1 MAHRR
6 ALAILL
12 SVIACGSS
20 DPSAGSSSGN
30 DTSQGAATDPTTTIT
45 SAPTT
50 TTQSTT
56 SGADTSTS
64 APATTQPG
72 TEDSGSSSGGPSD
85 EVVFAVIG
93 DFGDDFLT
101 AIGLGAEDR
110 VAELVASWSPDFVAT
125 VGDNNYPD
133 GLASTID
140 VNIGKY
146 YAAFIGDY
154 TGQFGAGSPQNRFW
168 PTLGNHDWETG
179 NVEAHLAYFTLPGNE
194 RYYEVDYGLVHLF
207 MVDSEAQEP
216 DGATFDSV
224 QGMWLQNA
232 LARSS
237 ACYKLVMFHRPG
249 YSSGERGSEER
260 MQWPFAKWGADA
272 VLAGHDH
279 SYERLEID
287 GIPYFVNGLGGS
299 LRYQLEG
306 ELPES
311 QIYFNQ
317 DWGAQLVTA
326 TPTEITF
333 DFITVGRQLVD
344 SWVIE
349 KSCG

>member
-1 MAHRR
+1 
-6 ALAILL
+6 
-12 SVIACGSS
+12 VG
-20 DPSAGSSSGN
+20 
-30 DTSQGAATDPTTTIT
+30 TDE
-45 SAPTT
+45 S
-50 TTQSTT
+50 
-56 SGADTSTS
+56 
-64 APATTQPG
+64 
-72 TEDSGSSSGGPSD
+72 SSSGGPTG
-85 EVVFAVIG
+85 EQVQFAVIG
-93 DFGDDFLT
+93 DFGDDFITIL
-101 AIGLGAEDR
+101 GLGAEDR
-110 VAELVASWSPDFVAT
+110 VAELVASWDPDFVAT

-146 YAAFIGDY
+146 YSAFIGDY
-154 TGQFGAGSPQNRFW
+154 TGQFGEGSPENRFW
-168 PTLGNHDWETG
+168 PTLGNHDWEEG
-179 NVEAHLAYFTLPGNE
+179 NVDPYLAYFSLPGNE
-194 RYYEVDYGLVHLF
+194 RYYEIDHGLVHLF
-207 MVDSEAQEP
+207 MVDSEGEEP

-232 LARSS
+232 LAKST
-237 ACYKLVMFHRPG
+237 ACYKLVMFHRPP
-249 YSSGERGSEER
+249 YSSGQSGSEPR

-272 VLAGHDH
+272 VFAGHDH

-287 GIPYFVNGLGGS
+287 GVPYFVNGLGGS

-306 ELPES
+306 ELPET

-349 KSCG
+349 KSCGAG